1 MLVAAILMVPL
12 VLASPA
18 AAQTSACGEPV
29 TGPISLQTLTSPL
42 KLKLV
47 DPNPEDTT
55 MEFGRGRDPQR
66 LELRPQ
72 IDRGTDTT
80 VIESPVFI
88 DLGLFKGEGKQIP
101 KDQIVV
107 ERAETNN
114 TGSEL
119 IIQICIDPTG
129 LDAGLYQGSIRVD
142 DSRFG
147 LFEVPITVSLQFR
160 TWVLPLVFGLVVAG
174 VAAAAAVLNA
184 ALQDGWDRQLMR
196 RNWGWLL
203 AAAGFGAI
211 VGIIVFINT
220 FEKER
225 AWDGDMGAF
234 LALALAA
241 VTAGYTMSILP
252 TLGRAFAK
260 RTDQTGKTKKSKA
273 KKDDEETDDVPDTEV
288 VIDDT
293 DAATTDAAEAAD
305 TGAAD

>member
-1 MLVAAILMVPL
+1 MLVAAILTVPL
-12 VLASPA
+12 ILASPA
-18 AAQTSACGEPV
+18 AAQTSGCGEPV
-29 TGPISLQTLTSPL
+29 TGPISVQNLVSPL

-47 DPNPEDTT
+47 DPKPEDTT
-55 MEFGRGRDPQR
+55 MEFGRSRDPQR

-72 IDRGTDTT
+72 IDRNTDAT

-101 KDQIVV
+101 KNQIVV

-129 LDAGLYQGSIRVD
+129 LDAGLYQGSMRVD

-160 TWVLPLVFGLVVAG
+160 TWVLPLAFGLVVAG
-174 VAAAAAVLNA
+174 VAAAGAVLSA
-184 ALQDGWDRQLMR
+184 ALQDGWDSQLLK
-196 RNWGWLL
+196 RNWVWLL
-203 AAAGFGAI
+203 VAAVVGAF
-211 VGIIVFINT
+211 VGIVVFVNT
-220 FEKER
+220 FEQEK
-225 AWDGDMGAF
+225 AWDGDMSAF

-252 TLGRAFAK
+252 ILGRAFT
-260 RTDQTGKTKKSKA
+260 RRGDQAGKTKKLQT
-273 KKDDEETDDVPDTEV
+273 KKDDEETDDDQDPAV

-293 DAATTDAAEAAD
+293 DAATTDEAETVE

>member
-18 AAQTSACGEPV
+18 AAQTSGCGEPV
-29 TGPISLQTLTSPL
+29 TDKSPQKLASPL

-47 DPNPEDTT
+47 DPKPQDTT

-72 IDRGTDTT
+72 IEGNTDAT

-101 KDQIVV
+101 KNQIVV

-129 LDAGLYQGSIRVD
+129 LDAGLYQGSMRVD

-160 TWVLPLVFGLVVAG
+160 TWVLPLAFGLVVAG
-174 VAAAAAVLNA
+174 VAAAGAVLSA
-184 ALQDGWDRQLMR
+184 ALQDGWDSQLLK
-196 RNWGWLL
+196 RNWVWLL
-203 AAAGFGAI
+203 VAAVVGAF
-211 VGIIVFINT
+211 VGIVVFVNT
-220 FEKER
+220 FEKEK
-225 AWDGDMGAF
+225 AWDGDMSAF

-252 TLGRAFAK
+252 ILGRAFTRRGDEA
-260 RTDQTGKTKKSKA
+260 GKTKKLQT
-273 KKDDEETDDVPDTEV
+273 KKDDEETDDDQDPAV

-293 DAATTDAAEAAD
+293 DAATTDEAETVE